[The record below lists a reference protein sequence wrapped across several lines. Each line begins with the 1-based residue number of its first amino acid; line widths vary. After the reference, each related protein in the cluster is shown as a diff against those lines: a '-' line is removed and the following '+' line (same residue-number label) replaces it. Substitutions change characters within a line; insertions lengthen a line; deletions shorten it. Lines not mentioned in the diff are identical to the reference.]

1 MVRSRS
7 PSTPTAVSPTDTT
20 ATVSVVIPTC
30 NRAELILRAL
40 ASVRAQTRPPTEILV
55 VDDGS
60 TDATRER
67 VGAAFPE
74 VTILEQKN
82 RGVSAARNAGI
93 QKARGTFIA
102 LLDSDDE
109 WLPQKLD
116 RQLRAIEYDTDTLL
130 CHTDEIWIRDGR
142 RVNPMKKH
150 RKYGGRIFERC
161 LPLCVISPSSVLLH
175 RSLFETI
182 GLFDEDLPVCE
193 DYDLWLRVTARYPV
207 LYLDEPLIVKY
218 GGHADQLSHKYWG
231 MDRFRI
237 TALQKIL
244 AGGEL
249 GERDRSAAEAMLA
262 SKIAIYA
269 HGARKRGKH
278 AEADRY
284 EQGPAQ

>member
-1 MVRSRS
+1 M
-7 PSTPTAVSPTDTT
+7 SPTNTT

-30 NRAELILRAL
+30 NRADLILRAL
-40 ASVRAQTRPPTEILV
+40 ASVRAQTRPPTEVLV

-60 TDATRER
+60 TDATVER
-67 VGAAFPE
+67 VRAAFPE
-74 VTILEQKN
+74 VTLLEQKN

-93 QKARGTFIA
+93 QKARGTWIA

-109 WLPQKLD
+109 WLPQKLE
-116 RQLRAIEYDTDTLL
+116 RQLRATENDNDNDNDNDTFL

-150 RKYGGRIFERC
+150 QKYGGRIFERC

-175 RSLFETI
+175 RSLFQTI

-237 TALQKIL
+237 AALLKIL
-244 AGGEL
+244 ASGEL
-249 GERDRSAAEAMLA
+249 GARDQSAAEAMLA

-278 AEADRY
+278 AEAERY
-284 EQGPAQ
+284 EQRLAR

>member
-1 MVRSRS
+1 M
-7 PSTPTAVSPTDTT
+7 
-20 ATVSVVIPTC
+20 IPTR
-30 NRAELILRAL
+30 NRAEFVLRAL
-40 ASVRAQTRPPTEILV
+40 ASVRAQTRPAAEILV

-60 TDATRER
+60 TDATVER
-67 VGAAFPE
+67 VRAAFPE
-74 VTILEQKN
+74 VTLLEQKN

-109 WLPQKLD
+109 WLPKKLD
-116 RQLRAIEYDTDTLL
+116 RQLGAIEHDTDTDTLL
-130 CHTDEIWIRDGR
+130 CHTDEIWVRDGR

-150 RKYGGRIFERC
+150 QKYGGRIFGRC
-161 LPLCVISPSSVLLH
+161 LPLCLISPSSVLVH

-218 GGHADQLSHKYWG
+218 GGHADQLSHTYWG

-237 TALQKIL
+237 VALEKIL
-244 AGGEL
+244 ASGEL
-249 GERDRSAAEAMLA
+249 GARDQAAAEAMLA

-278 AEADRY
+278 DEAERY
-284 EQGPAQ
+284 EQRLGR

>member
-1 MVRSRS
+1 M
-7 PSTPTAVSPTDTT
+7 SPTDTT

-30 NRAELILRAL
+30 NRADLVLRAL
-40 ASVRAQTRPPTEILV
+40 ASVRAQTRPPSEILV

-60 TDATRER
+60 TDATIER
-67 VGAAFPE
+67 IRAAFPE
-74 VTILEQKN
+74 VTLLEQKN
-82 RGVSAARNAGI
+82 RGVSAARNTGI

-116 RQLRAIEYDTDTLL
+116 RQLAAIEKANDNDNDTLL
-130 CHTDEIWIRDGR
+130 CHTDEIWIRGGR

-150 RKYGGRIFERC
+150 QKYGGRIFERC

-207 LYLDEPLIVKY
+207 LYLNEPLIVKY

-244 AGGEL
+244 ASGEL
-249 GERDRSAAEAMLA
+249 GEPEQAAAEAMLLN
-262 SKIAIYA
+262 KIAIYA
-269 HGARKRGKH
+269 RGARKRGKH
-278 AEADRY
+278 AEADGY
-284 EQGPAQ
+284 EQRLAR

>member
-1 MVRSRS
+1 
-7 PSTPTAVSPTDTT
+7 VSPTDTT

-30 NRAELILRAL
+30 NRADLVLRAL
-40 ASVRAQTRPPTEILV
+40 ASVRAQTRPPSEILV

-60 TDATRER
+60 TDATIER
-67 VGAAFPE
+67 IRAAFPE
-74 VTILEQKN
+74 VTLLEQKN
-82 RGVSAARNAGI
+82 SGVSAARNTGI

-116 RQLRAIEYDTDTLL
+116 RQLAAIEKANDNDNDNDTLL
-130 CHTDEIWIRDGR
+130 CHTDEIWIRGGR

-150 RKYGGRIFERC
+150 QKYGGRIFERC

-207 LYLDEPLIVKY
+207 LYLNEPLIVKY

-244 AGGEL
+244 ASGEL
-249 GERDRSAAEAMLA
+249 GEPEQAAAEAMLLN
-262 SKIAIYA
+262 KIAIYA
-269 HGARKRGKH
+269 RGARKRGKH
-278 AEADRY
+278 AEADGY
-284 EQGPAQ
+284 EQRLAR

>member
-1 MVRSRS
+1 M
-7 PSTPTAVSPTDTT
+7 SPTNTT

-30 NRAELILRAL
+30 NRADLVLRAL

-60 TDATRER
+60 TDATVER
-67 VGAAFPE
+67 VRAAFPE
-74 VTILEQKN
+74 VTLLEQKN

-93 QKARGTFIA
+93 QKARGTWIA

-109 WLPQKLD
+109 WLPQKLE
-116 RQLRAIEYDTDTLL
+116 RQLRATENDNDNDTFL
-130 CHTDEIWIRDGR
+130 CHTDEIWVRNGR

-150 RKYGGRIFERC
+150 QKYGGRIFERC

-237 TALQKIL
+237 AALLKVL
-244 AGGEL
+244 ASGEL
-249 GERDRSAAEAMLA
+249 GAREQAAAEAMLA

-278 AEADRY
+278 AEAERY
-284 EQGPAQ
+284 EQRLAR

>member
-1 MVRSRS
+1 M
-7 PSTPTAVSPTDTT
+7 SPTETT

-30 NRAELILRAL
+30 NRADLILRAL

-60 TDATRER
+60 TDATVDR
-67 VGAAFPE
+67 VRASFPE
-74 VTILEQKN
+74 VTLLEQEN

-93 QKARGTFIA
+93 QKARGSFIA

-116 RQLRAIEYDTDTLL
+116 RQLGAMQHDNDTFL
-130 CHTDEIWIRDGR
+130 CHTDETWIRDGR

-150 RKYGGRIFERC
+150 QKYGGRIFERC
-161 LPLCVISPSSVLLH
+161 LPRCLISPSSVLLH
-175 RSLFETI
+175 RNVFETI
-182 GLFDEDLPVCE
+182 GLFDENLPVCE

-237 TALQKIL
+237 AALLKIL
-244 AGGEL
+244 ASGEL
-249 GERDRSAAEAMLA
+249 GEREQAAAQAMLA

-278 AEADRY
+278 AEAERY
-284 EQGPAQ
+284 EQRLAR

>member
-1 MVRSRS
+1 M
-7 PSTPTAVSPTDTT
+7 SPTETT

-30 NRAELILRAL
+30 NRADLILRAL

-60 TDATRER
+60 TDATVDR
-67 VGAAFPE
+67 VRASFPE
-74 VTILEQKN
+74 VTLLEQEN
-82 RGVSAARNAGI
+82 TGVSAARNAGI
-93 QKARGTFIA
+93 QKARGSFIA

-116 RQLRAIEYDTDTLL
+116 RQLGAMQHDNDTFL
-130 CHTDEIWIRDGR
+130 CHTDETWIRDGR

-150 RKYGGRIFERC
+150 QKYGGRIFERC
-161 LPLCVISPSSVLLH
+161 LPRCLISPSSVLLH
-175 RSLFETI
+175 RNVFETI
-182 GLFDEDLPVCE
+182 GLFDENLPVCE

-207 LYLDEPLIVKY
+207 VYLDEPLIVKY

-237 TALQKIL
+237 AALLKIL
-244 AGGEL
+244 ASDAL
-249 GERDRSAAEAMLA
+249 GEREQAAAQAMLA

-278 AEADRY
+278 AEAERY
-284 EQGPAQ
+284 EQRLAR

>member
-1 MVRSRS
+1 M
-7 PSTPTAVSPTDTT
+7 
-20 ATVSVVIPTC
+20 TV
-30 NRAELILRAL
+30 
-40 ASVRAQTRPPTEILV
+40 
-55 VDDGS
+55 S
-60 TDATRER
+60 TDATVER
-67 VGAAFPE
+67 VRAAFPE
-74 VTILEQKN
+74 VTLLEQKN

-93 QKARGTFIA
+93 QKARGTWIA

-109 WLPQKLD
+109 WLPQKLE
-116 RQLRAIEYDTDTLL
+116 RQLRAATENDNDNDNDNTTFL
-130 CHTDEIWIRDGR
+130 CHTGEIWVRNGR

-150 RKYGGRIFERC
+150 QKYGGRIFERC

-237 TALQKIL
+237 AALLKVL
-244 AGGEL
+244 ASGEL
-249 GERDRSAAEAMLA
+249 GARDQSAAEAMLA
-262 SKIAIYA
+262 RKIAIYA

-278 AEADRY
+278 AEAERY
-284 EQGPAQ
+284 EQRLAR

>member
-1 MVRSRS
+1 M
-7 PSTPTAVSPTDTT
+7 SPTDTT

-30 NRAELILRAL
+30 NRADLVLRAL
-40 ASVRAQTRPPTEILV
+40 ASVRAQTRPPSEILV

-60 TDATRER
+60 TDATVER
-67 VGAAFPE
+67 IRAAFPE
-74 VTILEQKN
+74 VTLLEQKN
-82 RGVSAARNAGI
+82 RGVSAARNTGI
-93 QKARGTFIA
+93 QKARGAFIA

-116 RQLRAIEYDTDTLL
+116 RQLAAIEKANDNDTLL
-130 CHTDEIWIRDGR
+130 CHTDEIWIRGGR

-150 RKYGGRIFERC
+150 QKYGGRIFERC

-207 LYLDEPLIVKY
+207 LYLNEPLIVKY

-244 AGGEL
+244 ASGEL
-249 GERDRSAAEAMLA
+249 GEPEQAAAEAMLLN
-262 SKIAIYA
+262 KIAIYA
-269 HGARKRGKH
+269 RGARKRGKH
-278 AEADRY
+278 AEADGY
-284 EQGPAQ
+284 EQRFAR

>member
-1 MVRSRS
+1 M
-7 PSTPTAVSPTDTT
+7 SPTNTT

-30 NRAELILRAL
+30 NRADLILRAL
-40 ASVRAQTRPPTEILV
+40 ASVRAQTRPPTEVLV

-60 TDATRER
+60 TDATVER
-67 VGAAFPE
+67 VRAAFPE
-74 VTILEQKN
+74 VTLLEQKN

-93 QKARGTFIA
+93 QKARGTWIA

-109 WLPQKLD
+109 WLPQKLE
-116 RQLRAIEYDTDTLL
+116 RQLRATENDNDNDNDNDTFL

-150 RKYGGRIFERC
+150 QKYGGRIFERC

-175 RSLFETI
+175 RSLFQTI

-237 TALQKIL
+237 AALLKIL
-244 AGGEL
+244 ASGGL
-249 GERDRSAAEAMLA
+249 GARDQSAAEAMLA

-278 AEADRY
+278 AEAERY
-284 EQGPAQ
+284 EQRLAR